1 LSRKPIAPMPRAS
14 NFRQLDVDRL
24 LRAAIKAGIA
34 VTRIEV
40 DPDGKI
46 TISAGA
52 GADPVETP
60 EQTLLKAIH
69 VRKNS
74 LRHRPG

>member
-1 LSRKPIAPMPRAS
+1 MARPSS
-14 NFRQLDVDRL
+14 FRQQDVDRL
-24 LRAAIKAGIA
+24 LRAAAKAGIA

-46 TISAGA
+46 IISAGA
-52 GADPVETP
+52 GADPVETS

-69 VRKNS
+69 ARKNS
-74 LRHRPG
+74 LRHRSG

>member
-1 LSRKPIAPMPRAS
+1 MARPSS
-14 NFRQLDVDRL
+14 FRQQDVDRL
-24 LRAAIKAGIA
+24 LRAAAKAKIA
-34 VTRIEV
+34 VTKIEV

-60 EQTLLKAIH
+60 EQKLLKAIH
-69 VRKNS
+69 ARKNS
-74 LRHRPG
+74 LRHRSG